1 MADSIRLTPNDNVN
15 PQVLAE
21 VCSAVSRAFSLDCR
35 IDLPLP
41 LLGSAYDATRAQYS
55 AETLLNALH
64 PAPGERVLGVVDRD
78 LYVPELNFV
87 FGLGDPRSRR
97 ALIALPRLREAFYGR
112 TPDESLF
119 LDRVV
124 KEAIHELGHTY
135 GMSHCTNKRCV
146 MAFSNS
152 LADTDYKS
160 REFCPVHQA
169 QIKH

>member
-1 MADSIRLTPNDNVN
+1 MADSIRVIPIGDVN
-15 PQVLAE
+15 PQVQAE

-41 LLGSAYDATRAQYS
+41 LLGSAYDAMRAQYS
-55 AETLLNALH
+55 AEILLNALH
-64 PAPGERVLGVVDRD
+64 SSPGERVLGVVDRD

-87 FGLGDPRSRR
+87 FGLGDPRGRR
-97 ALIALPRLREAFYGR
+97 AIMALPRLREAFYRR
-112 TPDESLF
+112 TPAESLF
-119 LDRVV
+119 LDRVA

-135 GMSHCTNKRCV
+135 GMSHCSNKRCV

-160 REFCPVHQA
+160 REFCPIHQA
-169 QIKH
+169 QIKR